1 MADIPVLSTVLDL
14 GKSILDRVI
23 PDPVA
28 REAAK
33 QEMERLAQAGELQR
47 EQLALQRFGMVI
59 SDRADA
65 RLMQR
70 ETGGRVAPALA
81 IATFCGFFLVL
92 ALMIFF
98 EIPESAQRPFDVML
112 GALTTLLL
120 MVASFYF
127 GSSEGSKSKER
138 LLAQRM
144 EEPSQSRTVPKG
156 VGLIDV
162 DEGVVQR
169 GEFISKEP
177 EDRVGW

>member
-70 ETGGRVAPALA
+70 ETGGRVAPSLA
-81 IATFCGFFLVL
+81 VATFVGFFLILL
-92 ALMIFF
+92 AMMFF
-98 EIPESAQRPFDVML
+98 EIPESAQRPFDLML
-112 GALTTLLL
+112 GALTGLLAS
-120 MVASFYF
+120 VAQFYF

-138 LLAQRM
+138 LLANRINP
-144 EEPSQSRTVPKG
+144 PSPTNTDS
-156 VGLIDV
+156 
-162 DEGVVQR
+162 DE
-169 GEFISKEP
+169 I
-177 EDRVGW
+177 